1 MPRQRTETS
10 KEYSI
15 PMKRPIAI
23 LAAVL
28 SGVALCAA
36 AQTSAP
42 PAKIAVIAFQA
53 AVTQTNEFQRN
64 FGDLQK
70 KFTPKRDQLKTLSTQ
85 IDTLKS
91 QLQTQGDTLSETE
104 RATRARVIDDKE
116 KQLQRDGEDAQND
129 FQQALQDTFSGV
141 ASKVGAVLTSYAQAQ
156 GFTLVLDG
164 GSQQSPV
171 VLYANASTDITKAIV
186 DAYNV
191 KSGVP
196 PPPAEPAGTTP
207 KSTLP
212 SAPKPAPKPPTG
224 AH

>member
-36 AQTSAP
+36 AQTPAP

-129 FQQALQDTFSGV
+129 FQQEMQDTFSGV

-196 PPPAEPAGTTP
+196 PPPAEPGATTP
-207 KSTLP
+207 KSDLP
-212 SAPKPAPKPPTG
+212 SAPRPAPKPPTG

>member
-1 MPRQRTETS
+1 
-10 KEYSI
+10 
-15 PMKRPIAI
+15 MKRSIAT

-28 SGVALCAA
+28 SGLALCAA
-36 AQTSAP
+36 AQTPAAP
-42 PAKIAVIAFQA
+42 TKIAVIAFQA

-64 FGDLQK
+64 FADLQK
-70 KFTPKRDQLKTLSTQ
+70 KFSPKRDQLKALSTQ

-91 QLQTQGDTLSETE
+91 QLQAQGDTLSEAD

-129 FQQALQDTFSGV
+129 FQQEMQDTFAGV
-141 ASKVGAVLTSYAQAQ
+141 ATKVGAVLTSYAQAQ

-164 GSQQSPV
+164 GTQQSPV
-171 VLYANASTDITKAIV
+171 VLYASASTDITKAIV

-196 PPPAEPAGTTP
+196 PPPAEPATTP
-207 KSTLP
+207 RSTLP
-212 SAPKPAPKPPTG
+212 SAPKPASKPPAG

>member
-1 MPRQRTETS
+1 
-10 KEYSI
+10 
-15 PMKRPIAI
+15 
-23 LAAVL
+23 VL

-70 KFTPKRDQLKTLSTQ
+70 KFTPKRDQLKALSTQ

-91 QLQTQGDTLSETE
+91 QLQAQGDTLSEAE

-129 FQQALQDTFSGV
+129 FQQALQDAFTGV
-141 ASKVGAVLTSYAQAQ
+141 AGKVGAVLTSYAQAQ

-164 GSQQSPV
+164 GTQQAPV